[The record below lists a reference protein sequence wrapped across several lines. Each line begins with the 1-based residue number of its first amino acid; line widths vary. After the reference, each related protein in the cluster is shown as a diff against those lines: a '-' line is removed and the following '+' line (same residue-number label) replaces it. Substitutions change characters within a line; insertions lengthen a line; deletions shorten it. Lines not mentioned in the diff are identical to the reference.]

1 MKDSTLDILSD
12 IHKMMLDNAC
22 EKDRKNEY
30 SKLLLI
36 INRLTN
42 RIIELESKLKKI
54 EIQDNFDEINKKY
67 R

>member
-30 SKLLLI
+30 GELLLI
-36 INRLTN
+36 INRLTI
-42 RIIELESKLKKI
+42 RIIELETKLKK
-54 EIQDNFDEINKKY
+54 N
-67 R
+67 

>member
-30 SKLLLI
+30 GELLLI
-36 INRLTN
+36 INRLTI

-54 EIQDNFDEINKKY
+54 EIQDNFDKINKKY
-67 R
+67 G

>member
-30 SKLLLI
+30 GKLLLI
-36 INRLTN
+36 INRLTS

-54 EIQDNFDEINKKY
+54 EIQDKFDEINKKY

>member
-30 SKLLLI
+30 GELLLI
-36 INRLTN
+36 INRLTI
-42 RIIELESKLKKI
+42 RIIELESKLYKF
-54 EIQDNFDEINKKY
+54 EVQDKFNQINNKY
-67 R
+67 K